1 MNNPFAEL
9 RCTWRVVAAAVKGK
23 GHEKTGQPCQ
33 DAVHWQPGGDG
44 LLFAAL
50 ADGAGSAKLGEVG
63 SDVAARAAL
72 RAVVE
77 SLKTPAALRDDTGA
91 KAALKAA
98 LEAAL
103 KALTEE
109 AKTKQT
115 KPGDLA
121 TTLLICVAGPDRL
134 AAAQVGDGAVVY
146 ADGGGTLRALTK
158 PAAGEYLNET
168 VFLTSEG
175 ALDRAQIETWSGR
188 AGQVALFS
196 DGLQMLAL
204 KMPEAAPHTPFFKP
218 LFGWL
223 ERVSDLPAARAD
235 LERLLRSPRIAER
248 TDDDLTLLLAR
259 RMR

>member
-1 MNNPFAEL
+1 MKNPFAEPH
-9 RCTWRVVAAAVKGK
+9 CAWRVVAAAIKGQ

-33 DAVHWQPGGDG
+33 DAVHWQTHGEG

-50 ADGAGSAKLGEVG
+50 ADGAGSAKLSEIG
-63 SDVAARAAL
+63 SNLAAQTAL
-72 RAVVE
+72 RALAE
-77 SLKTPAALRDDTGA
+77 SFKSPAALCDDARA

-103 KALTEE
+103 KALTDE
-109 AKTKQT
+109 AKAKPA

-146 ADGGGTLRALTK
+146 ADAAGSLHALTK

-175 ALDRAQIETWSGR
+175 ALERAQFASWSGR
-188 AGQVALFS
+188 ASQLALFS

-204 KMPEAAPHTPFFKP
+204 KMPEAAPHAPFFQP
-218 LFGWL
+218 LFDWL

-259 RMR
+259 RMQ

>member
-1 MNNPFAEL
+1 MKNPFAEPH
-9 RCTWRVVAAAVKGK
+9 CAWRVVAAAIKGK

-33 DAVHWQPGGDG
+33 DAVHWQTHGEG

-50 ADGAGSAKLGEVG
+50 ADGAGSAKLSEIG
-63 SDVAARAAL
+63 SNLAAQTAL
-72 RAVVE
+72 RALAE
-77 SLKTPAALRDDTGA
+77 SFKTPAALRDDAGA

-98 LEAAL
+98 LDAAL
-103 KALTEE
+103 KALTDE
-109 AKTKQT
+109 AKAKPA

-146 ADGGGTLRALTK
+146 ADAEGSLHALTK

-168 VFLTSEG
+168 VFITSEG
-175 ALDRAQIETWSGR
+175 ALERAQFASWPGR
-188 AGQVALFS
+188 ASQLALFS

-204 KMPEAAPHTPFFKP
+204 KMPEAAPHAPFFKP

-235 LERLLRSPRIAER
+235 LERLLRSPRIVER

-259 RMR
+259 RMQ